1 MVSATMAGVPRKFFI
16 ASMFMWTLPIAILY
30 GFQHAWFPG
39 FSHISPYSLNLLSGL
54 LAVVSVNVMLGFYIW
69 MAMKEP
75 TGKHTPNPAFVA
87 KARASMKPT
96 PKATGGRKED

>member
-1 MVSATMAGVPRKFFI
+1 MAVVSRKFFI
-16 ASMFMWTLPIAILY
+16 ASLFMWLLPISILY

-69 MAMKEP
+69 MAMREP
-75 TGKHTPNPAFVA
+75 TDKHTPDPAYVA
-87 KARASMKPT
+87 KAKASIKPM
-96 PKATGGRKED
+96 PKPAGGHKED

>member
-1 MVSATMAGVPRKFFI
+1 MVSATMAVVSRKFFI
-16 ASMFMWTLPIAILY
+16 ASLFMWLLPISILY

-69 MAMKEP
+69 MAMREP
-75 TGKHTPNPAFVA
+75 TDKHTPDPAYVA
-87 KARASMKPT
+87 KAKASIKPM
-96 PKATGGRKED
+96 PKPAGGHKED